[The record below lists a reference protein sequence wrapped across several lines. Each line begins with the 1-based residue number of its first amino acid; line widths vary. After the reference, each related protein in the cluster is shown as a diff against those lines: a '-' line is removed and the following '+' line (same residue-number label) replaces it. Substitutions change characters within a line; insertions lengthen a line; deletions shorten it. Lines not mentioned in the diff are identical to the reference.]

1 METVGAVR
9 LPGELTFSPF
19 ARLKRAMGGGATDS
33 AEERRAAFQRLVE
46 QHGRLV
52 FRVAYRITGNEADA
66 EDVVQEAFLK
76 AYRAFDRFDARASFS
91 TWIFR
96 IAANCAIDV
105 LRRRRTRP
113 ELPADVED
121 PDLPGPGSRDP
132 SPQAA
137 LLSSEIGRHI
147 ERALEGLSPQE
158 RTAVVLRHFEGEP
171 TEEIARVLGVNTNAA
186 KQTVCRA
193 VRKLRLAL
201 APLKESVP

>member
-1 METVGAVR
+1 MDAVGSIR
-9 LPGELTFSPF
+9 LPGELTFPPV

-33 AEERRAAFQRLVE
+33 AQDRRAAFWELVE

-76 AYRAFDRFDARASFS
+76 AYKAFDRFDSRASFS

-105 LRRRRTRP
+105 LRRRRSHP
-113 ELPADVED
+113 ELSADLED
-121 PDLPGPGSRDP
+121 PEFPGAGSREP
-132 SPQAA
+132 SPQTA
-137 LLSSEIGRHI
+137 LLSSEIGRHL
-147 ERALEGLSPQE
+147 ERALQELSPQE

-171 TEEIARVLGVNTNAA
+171 TEEIARVLGVNPNAA

-201 APLKESVP
+201 APLKESLR